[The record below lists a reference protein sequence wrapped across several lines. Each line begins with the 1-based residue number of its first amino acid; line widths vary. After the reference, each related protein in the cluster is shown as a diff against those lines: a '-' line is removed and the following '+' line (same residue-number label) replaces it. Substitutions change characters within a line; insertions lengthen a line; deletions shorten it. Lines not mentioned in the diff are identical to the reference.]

1 MAEKFD
7 FVIIGSGFGGGTA
20 ALRLSQAGKRVCVL
34 ERGRRWHGKNLPP
47 AANEKPASAFP
58 ELGDSHFFWGRQL
71 WRPTR
76 QRLGLYEVKQ
86 MINLQGLVGAGVG
99 GGSLIWANVVVK
111 APEWVFERNWP
122 KEINRQTLDAYY
134 HRADPYLR
142 PKLIPGIANQQN
154 IGDGAFNHRAEAL
167 KLAAAKVGRPW
178 QPVPLAV
185 NFGNQLNALPNGHGQ
200 ARQLGCNLCGLCTA
214 GCPQGA
220 KNTVDKTYI
229 AEAEA
234 LGAEIRPLH
243 LATGIEQVAGGGYRV
258 HFKRF
263 NLDGTIA
270 ETGSV
275 DAKRVVLSAGTFG
288 STELLLNCRKS
299 GMLPNLSNALGKRFS
314 INGNVLGG
322 ALADGKSSN
331 AVNTNSGPAIAS
343 MIDYGRFAIE
353 DIANPT
359 WTAGIVGE
367 TNIKRMVAFSLALA
381 GFKQTSKVS
390 AQTVRDLLLYVGVG
404 DDGARG
410 TLKLNKL
417 GLLSL
422 DWPGGISR
430 EPGIQALHKAMAELA
445 AAQGRRYVP
454 NALSIFNRPV
464 TYHPLGGCP
473 MADTAENGVV
483 DSYGRVFGY
492 PGLFVADGSIVPTA
506 LGRNPSYTIAALAE
520 RIAEKMSQET
530 D

>member
-1 MAEKFD
+1 MADKFD
-7 FVIIGSGFGGGTA
+7 YVVVGSGFGGGTA
-20 ALRLSQAGKRVCVL
+20 ALRLAQAGKRVCVL

-47 AANEKPASAFP
+47 APGEKPASAFP
-58 ELGDSHFFWGRQL
+58 ELGDTSFFWGRQL

-76 QRLGLYEVKQ
+76 QRLGLYEMKQ

-111 APEWVFERNWP
+111 APDWVFEKNWP
-122 KEINRQTLDAYY
+122 KDINRRTLDSYY

-142 PKLIPGIANQQN
+142 PKLIPGIATQINS
-154 IGDGAFNHRAEAL
+154 GDGKYNHRAEAL
-167 KLAAAKVGRPW
+167 RLSAEKVGRPW
-178 QPVPLAV
+178 RPVPLAV
-185 NFGNQLNALPNGHGQ
+185 NFGDQTNAQPNGHGN

-234 LGAEIRPLH
+234 LGAEVWPLH
-243 LATGIEQVAGGGYRV
+243 LATGIEPTEGGYRV

-263 NLDGTIA
+263 NLDGTVA
-270 ETGSV
+270 ETGCV
-275 DAKRVVLSAGTFG
+275 EAKRVVLSAGTFG
-288 STELLLNCRKS
+288 STELLLNCRKN
-299 GMLPNLSNALGKRFS
+299 GLLPNLSKALGTRFS

-322 ALADGKSSN
+322 ALAVGKAN
-331 AVNTNSGPAIAS
+331 APVNTNSGPAIAS

-367 TNIKRMVAFSLALA
+367 TNIKRIIAFTLALT
-381 GFKQTSKVS
+381 GYKQTAKVS
-390 AQTVRDLLLYVGVG
+390 AQAARDLLLYVGVG

-410 TLKLNKL
+410 RLVLNKL
-417 GLLSL
+417 GLLGL
-422 DWPGGISR
+422 KWPGGISR

-445 AAQGRRYVP
+445 KAQGRRYVP
-454 NALSIFNRPV
+454 NAMSIFNRPV

-473 MADTAENGVV
+473 MADTVETGVV

-492 PGLFVADGSIVPTA
+492 PGLFIADGSVVPTA
-506 LGRNPSYTIAALAE
+506 LGSNPSYTIAALAE
-520 RIAEKMSQET
+520 RIAERLAKEL